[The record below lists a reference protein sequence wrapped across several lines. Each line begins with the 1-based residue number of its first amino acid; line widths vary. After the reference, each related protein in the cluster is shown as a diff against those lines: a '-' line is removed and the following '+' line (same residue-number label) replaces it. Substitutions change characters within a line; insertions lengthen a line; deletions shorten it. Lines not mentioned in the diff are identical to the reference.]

1 MNAEAIPTHHAL
13 DRYRIFYPTAS
24 DEDLLQALSEGFEI
38 DPQSAHAITGR
49 NSRGLPLKKGTTYI
63 MHKHRTGLF
72 AVDKRNRVVVTFLRF
87 NQHQEERVL
96 SLWPVEPKP
105 EPTPVIKTTAST
117 LDYRTFLPD
126 PDPKATARHLGQN
139 DPPKS
144 KSKWARQQE
153 DLESSLPHVRM
164 PPKFIRVSSSLTE
177 MFAAIAPKPI
187 SAARKALVAA
197 RDTIQPLSP
206 DLCTVEIQVGEVP
219 HTAYLFRRR
228 AFEQGSPEWWVG
240 KNLPPELPEVE
251 VKMALMLRRRGW
263 KCFPPI
269 PE

>member
-1 MNAEAIPTHHAL
+1 MHAPEAIPTNHAL

-49 NSRGLPLKKGTTYI
+49 NSRGLPLKKGTIYI

-87 NQHQEERVL
+87 NQHQEEHVL
-96 SLWPVEPKP
+96 RLWPVEPKP
-105 EPTPVIKTTAST
+105 EPTPVIKTTAPAPTKTKKST
-117 LDYRTFLPD
+117 W
-126 PDPKATARHLGQN
+126 ARH
-139 DPPKS
+139 
-144 KSKWARQQE
+144 QE
-153 DLESSLPHVRM
+153 DLENSLPHVQM
-164 PPKFIRVSSSLTE
+164 PPKFIRVSSSLTN
-177 MFAAIAPKPI
+177 MFAEIAPKPI
-187 SAARKALVAA
+187 AAARKALVAA
-197 RDTIQPLSP
+197 RDTIQPLSS
-206 DLCTVEIQVGEVP
+206 DLCTVDLQVGEVL

-228 AFEQGSPEWWVG
+228 AFEQGSPEWWMG
-240 KNLPPELPEVE
+240 KDLPPEIPEVE
-251 VKMALMLRRRGW
+251 VKMAMMLMRRGW